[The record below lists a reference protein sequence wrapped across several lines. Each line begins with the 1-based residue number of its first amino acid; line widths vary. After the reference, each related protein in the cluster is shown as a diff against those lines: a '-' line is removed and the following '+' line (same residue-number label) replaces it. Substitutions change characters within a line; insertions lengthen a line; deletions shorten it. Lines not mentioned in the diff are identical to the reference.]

1 MILRVL
7 GSSSHGNC
15 YILERGEQALLIECG
30 VSWKEIQQGLDF
42 NLSRVGACLIS
53 HEHKDHSK
61 SAREVMQA
69 GINVYCSP
77 GTAEALGIS
86 SHRLHTVPP
95 LKQFTVGDFIVLP
108 FPVEHDCAE
117 PYGYLIYC
125 RSTGEKLLFA
135 TDTYYIRHRF
145 SGLNYIMVECNYCG
159 DVLKEQVAE
168 GTMAVPRK
176 NRLLESHFSFEH
188 CKEFLQ
194 ANVTTDTRK
203 IVLLHLSDDNS
214 DAERMVREITDLTG
228 IDTEVA
234 DPGKVI
240 ELEIY
245 PY

>member
-15 YILERGEQALLIECG
+15 YILERGEQTLLIECG

-53 HEHKDHSK
+53 HEHNDHSK
-61 SAREVMQA
+61 SVREVMQA

-77 GTAEALGIS
+77 GTAGTLGIS

-145 SGLNYIMVECNYCG
+145 SGLNYIMVECNHCG
-159 DVLKEQVAE
+159 DVLKEHVAE

-176 NRLLESHFSFEH
+176 NRLLESHFSLEH

-203 IVLLHLSDDNS
+203 IILLHLSDDNS